1 MGIEKTYIKI
11 LIAVIGLNLS
21 LFTETFSQI
30 TLESADSLIE
40 ASAPI
45 IIPEH
50 AFPEID
56 DTIIEARLA
65 LLQKDI
71 KLSYN
76 QTIRGFI
83 KYFTVRNRR
92 YPLVMERRRNLY
104 FPIFEEALKRHNM
117 PEELKYLAI
126 VESGLNPRAV
136 SRMGAAG
143 LWQFMPSTG
152 KMYKLRQ
159 DEYVDE
165 RLDPYKSTEA
175 ACKYLKE
182 LHRIFND
189 WELAL
194 ASYNCGPGNVRRAIR
209 KSGYKD
215 SFWEVYK
222 HLPQETRAYVP
233 QFVALTYVMNHL
245 EDHNI
250 IADSIEYPIAF
261 DTITVNHFMNLD
273 ALCGQL
279 SICAEEFMKLN
290 PAIKKNT
297 LPNHIGYTIRIPS
310 DKTQM
315 LASNRASIM
324 DSCSKTLN
332 PTLTPNENESL
343 NIALEAAKLA
353 VPTKR
358 ESSQKKSY
366 HLVKSGENLGRIAD
380 KYNVHIATLKK
391 WNNIRGNNIKKGQKL
406 IVYKEVI
413 ANHKT
418 HVAAKTETHVEKAR
432 KSTRSSLI
440 HYVQPGDTLWTISR
454 KYDGISIDKIRKLNK
469 LKGNEIKIG
478 QKLILG

>member
-1 MGIEKTYIKI
+1 MGINKKQIKI
-11 LIAVIGLNLS
+11 LITIIGLNLS
-21 LFTETFSQI
+21 LKSQSFSQI

-45 IIPEH
+45 VVPE

-56 DTIIEARLA
+56 DTIVAARLA

-117 PEELKYLAI
+117 PDELKYLAI

-310 DKTQM
+310 DKTPM
-315 LASNRASIM
+315 LALNRASIM

-332 PTLTPNENESL
+332 PTVTPNENESL

-353 VPTKR
+353 IPTKN
-358 ESSQKKSY
+358 ETKHKKSY
-366 HLVKSGENLGRIAD
+366 HLVKSGENLGKIAD
-380 KYNVHIATLKK
+380 KYNISMSTLKQ
-391 WNNIRGNNIKKGQKL
+391 WNNIRGNKIKKGQKL

-413 ANHKT
+413 SNHKT
-418 HVAAKTETHVEKAR
+418 HIAAKTETVVQR
-432 KSTRSSLI
+432 STKSQSSSLI